1 MTALEQIRKA
11 YQDARK
17 NDFWDAWGIV
27 ASPKTIYDLRAECLE
42 QMVVYSTAQGMTD
55 SVFGLVLIPCTS
67 VGNDVAYVVDEQ
79 LGRTILGEEQDE
91 REQKISNR

>member
-1 MTALEQIRKA
+1 MTALEQIRKV

-42 QMVVYSTAQGMTD
+42 QMAVYSTAQGMID
-55 SVFGLVLIPCTS
+55 SVFGLVLIPCTL
-67 VGNDVAYVVDEQ
+67 VGNDVTYVVDEQ
-79 LGRTILGEEQDE
+79 LGRTILGEERDE
-91 REQKISNR
+91 REQKISDR

>member
-1 MTALEQIRKA
+1 MTALEQIRKV

-17 NDFWDAWGIV
+17 YGFWDAWGIV

-42 QMVVYSTAQGMTD
+42 RMSVYNDAQGMID
-55 SVFGLVLIPCTS
+55 SIFGLVLIPHTL

-79 LGRTILGEEQDE
+79 LGRTILGEDKDE
-91 REQKISNR
+91 REQKISDR

>member
-42 QMVVYSTAQGMTD
+42 QMAVYSTAQGMID
-55 SVFGLVLIPCTS
+55 SVFGLVLIPCTL

-79 LGRTILGEEQDE
+79 LGRTILGEERDE
-91 REQKISNR
+91 RSRQISDR